1 MNPSSDN
8 TPSQAQPGQAKSRHA
23 RVANDALAQN
33 DFIQSDLIQA
43 SDAAFSIARFLPRAL
58 QGPEGML
65 ILMAVGMA
73 VGMHGWFALLNNFV
87 IERAAFTGREIGFLQ
102 SIREIPGFLSFCAI
116 FLLPFIRE
124 QNLALLSLAALGLGT
139 ALTGYFPT
147 EYALYATTLLMSLG
161 YHYYETMNQSL
172 TMQWSSKER
181 APHLFAR
188 QLRAS
193 SIGMVLIFSFII
205 ITFDHEA
212 LSRIISLAG
221 IETSFETVSLG
232 FEPLYLIAGLFTII
246 VAVFCRLAYP
256 QYVSPHAQTKSLF
269 LRRRYWLYYALTF
282 MGGARRQI
290 FMVFAGFMMV
300 EKFGYDATA
309 ITLLYL
315 VNLVANIYIA
325 PYIGGFIAKLGERTA
340 LVFEYLGLIGVFVG
354 YALVEHHGIA
364 AALYIIDH
372 LFFAFA
378 IAIKT
383 YFHKIADPKDIA
395 STAGVSFTINHIAA
409 VAIPAAFG
417 FIWLNDPG
425 LVFYIGAGMAVVS
438 LILALNVPRNP
449 GPGEEVV
456 VFSSSDRHASPPHSA
471 PSGHPGRPAAPAE

>member
-1 MNPSSDN
+1 MEIRSEGGKGQPSN
-8 TPSQAQPGQAKSRHA
+8 TGYSKETTPAEEGLTTSSPAPLQ
-23 RVANDALAQN
+23 
-33 DFIQSDLIQA
+33 
-43 SDAAFSIARFLPRAL
+43 IARFLPRAL

-65 ILMAVGMA
+65 VLMAVGMA

-87 IERAAFTGREIGFLQ
+87 IERASFTGREIGFLQ

-116 FLLPFIRE
+116 FFLPFIRE
-124 QNLALLSLAALGLGT
+124 QKLALLSLAALGFGT

-147 EYALYATTLLMSLG
+147 EYALYATTLLMSMG

-193 SIGMVLIFSFII
+193 SIGMVMIFSVII
-205 ITFDHEA
+205 ITFEQEA
-212 LSRIISLAG
+212 LSRIAAFMGISLAV
-221 IETSFETVSLG
+221 ETISLG
-232 FEPLYLIAGLFTII
+232 FEPLYLIAGLFTIG
-246 VAVFCRLAYP
+246 VALFCRLAYP

-315 VNLVANIYIA
+315 INLVANIYIA

-340 LVFEYLGLIGVFVG
+340 LVFEYLGLIGVFIG

-364 AALYIIDH
+364 AALYVIDH

-425 LVFYIGAGMAVVS
+425 LVFYIGAGMAVIS

-456 VFSSSDRHASPPHSA
+456 LFSSSDQPTSSSRSGSPVSQGRPA
-471 PSGHPGRPAAPAE
+471 PSGVPGAPAE